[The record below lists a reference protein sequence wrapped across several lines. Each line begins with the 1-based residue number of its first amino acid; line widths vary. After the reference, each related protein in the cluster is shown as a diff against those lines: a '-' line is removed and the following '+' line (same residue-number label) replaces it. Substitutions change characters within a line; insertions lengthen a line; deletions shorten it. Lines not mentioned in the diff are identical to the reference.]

1 MDDLIDI
8 FDKVAD
14 CEYKGEHYSARD
26 NGAVMRHPKTP
37 NRPRPLD
44 NKWTFGKQDEASGY
58 MLLGNERVHRIVC
71 TAFFGKP
78 QGDRNIVDH
87 IDTNRQNN
95 RADNLRWVSRLE
107 NVLNNPITRAKI
119 ELICGSIA
127 DFIANPALLHGH
139 ESENSNFSWM
149 RNVSPE
155 EAKVSYERWMEWAN
169 RPIEDRKSN
178 SNGPG
183 EWIYQTEPK
192 NILRVP
198 AHQWMDQT
206 DTPSQFD
213 LKNGQARVT
222 HLPDSSYITY
232 QCRQY
237 KCPQECTFVH
247 CPFTI
252 PKNEDALNH
261 YISSLK
267 KGDDFLFTRYYKT
280 VIEDFHYFEKDSK
293 VRVLTKRI
301 KRASDNTENRMPW
314 QIFEITKDGTDFIH
328 EHVCTYGSA
337 QFDKC
342 QIALKTLGIYKRE
355 EWKFKKSDENTRTDN
370 APIQRPAINNELFAD
385 LFHKQVNAEPEKV
398 FCTAPNIRQINW
410 KTPTEFPMCPVE
422 STDNGLEQYYNNMSN
437 GEIYCRNRYG
447 ESTLIDYAYN
457 EAKNAIIVITHTP
470 NPIKEWGLNKIF
482 YKDGIF
488 YHESLH
494 MYFHEDGARKYFT
507 IARGLRWTGG
517 DVFDDYC

>member
-1 MDDLIDI
+1 MEDLIDI
-8 FDKVAD
+8 FDKTAD

-26 NGAVMRHPKTP
+26 NGAVMRHPKPP

-44 NKWTFGKQDEASGY
+44 NKWTFGKQDEATGY
-58 MLLGNERVHRIVC
+58 MLWGNERVHRIVC
-71 TAFFGKP
+71 TAFHGEP
-78 QGDRNIVDH
+78 HGDRNIVDH

-95 RADNLRWVSRLE
+95 RPDNLRWVSKLE

-119 ELICGSIA
+119 ELICGSISA
-127 DFIANPALLHGH
+127 FIANPALLHGH

-149 RNVSPE
+149 RNVS
-155 EAKVSYERWMEWAN
+155 YERWMEWAN
-169 RPIEDRKSN
+169 RPIEDRKS
-178 SNGPG
+178 SGNGPG
-183 EWIYQTEPK
+183 EWIYQTEP
-192 NILRVP
+192 N
-198 AHQWMDQT
+198 
-206 DTPSQFD
+206 
-213 LKNGQARVT
+213 
-222 HLPDSSYITY
+222 SSYITY

-280 VIEDFHYFEKDSK
+280 VIEDFHYFEKESK

-301 KRASDNTENRMPW
+301 KRASDNTENIMPW
-314 QIFEITKDGTDFIH
+314 QIFEITKDETDFVH

-370 APIQRPAINNELFAD
+370 APIQRPAINNESFAD

-410 KTPTEFPMCPVE
+410 KTPTEFPMCPTE
-422 STDNGLEQYYNNMSN
+422 STDNGLEQYYNNMSR

-517 DVFDDYC
+517 DVLDDYC